1 MFCKFSDFRRL
12 SQLPPTVNLKTINS
26 QAPFKIHT
34 EDCVSLPRPSLGRP
48 ALAPLIPNVC
58 HKKQNLKT
66 GLGSG
71 GKGNQKDKMAV
82 AFTEEQLEKRVR
94 NRFTYY
100 LNQMADNH
108 EDSNDCVPGDG

>member
-12 SQLPPTVNLKTINS
+12 SQLPPTVNLKTINP

-48 ALAPLIPNVC
+48 ALAPLIPNLC

-71 GKGNQKDKMAV
+71 GKDNQKDKMAV
-82 AFTEEQLEKRVR
+82 ALTEEQLEKRVR

-100 LNQMADNH
+100 LNQMADDH